1 MCVLLSSAS
10 KKREIA
16 GTSYGPPDF
25 RKDRVFF
32 VEMTRCSGGSGR
44 ACTYT
49 KLSAVLLSRGAYARE
64 PRPYVRLGLFV
75 CFLPLTGVFRPFE
88 KTRLFPDCFL
98 KTAFRVGTL
107 RASQRAHRPI
117 YYLCCFVDARHRYA
131 AAKGANGGKKTTPST
146 SYPLNRPKKKNS
158 HENAR
163 TRAMSGSEGLHTYV
177 RQRALVPSPTAT
189 CWHGVAQK
197 DTPSCIVR
205 S

>member
-1 MCVLLSSAS
+1 MCDYFERS
-10 KKREIA
+10 KRA
-16 GTSYGPPDF
+16 RDCRNQLRAPRFF
-25 RKDRVFF
+25 RKERVFF
-32 VEMTRCSGGSGR
+32 VEMSRCSGGSGR

-49 KLSAVLLSRGAYARE
+49 KLSAGLLSRGAYARE

-107 RASQRAHRPI
+107 HASQRAHRPI

-131 AAKGANGGKKTTPST
+131 AAKGANGGKKTNTFNFISVELT
-146 SYPLNRPKKKNS
+146 NS
-158 HENAR
+158 R

-197 DTPSCIVR
+197 DTPSYIVR
-205 S
+205 SLRL